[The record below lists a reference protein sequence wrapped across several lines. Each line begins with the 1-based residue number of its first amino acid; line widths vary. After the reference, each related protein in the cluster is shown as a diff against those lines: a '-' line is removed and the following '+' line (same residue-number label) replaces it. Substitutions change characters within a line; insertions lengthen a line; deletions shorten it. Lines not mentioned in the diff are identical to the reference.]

1 MFSAAPTAKQ
11 TAIRDDFRDF
21 VLYPAG
27 RMWYANKKKGGVYME
42 QRWYAAIDLKSFYAS
57 VECVERGLDPLDT
70 HLVVADRSRTEK
82 TICLAVSPSLKAYGI
97 PGRARLFEVEE
108 GMRRVNTLRRMAA
121 PGRRLQGSSHF
132 AHELEQ
138 NGSLQADYITAPPQ
152 MRKYMAYS
160 GKIYGVYLRYVA
172 PEDIHVYSIDE
183 VFIDLTGYLKT
194 YGLSPRALTER
205 LMEEVLRETGV
216 TATAGIGTNLY
227 LAKVAMD
234 VVAKHAAPNEHGA
247 RVAELTERSYRRQL
261 WDHRPITDFWRVGRG
276 TARRLE
282 SRGVYT
288 MGDLARLSLDS
299 EDTLYRVFGVNAE
312 LLIDHAWGYEPCTLP
327 AIKAYVP
334 ESKSL
339 GSGQVLMRPYAFS
352 EARLV
357 AREMAEKL
365 ALDLC
370 DKGLQAEEVSLYVGY
385 DVENLSA
392 ARAYEGEIVAD
403 YYGRAM
409 PKPAH
414 GGHRFREPTDSA
426 AAVTAAVDG
435 IFCRVADPG
444 LTVRRLQ
451 VGAGRLSET
460 GVGPV
465 GGRSEQLDLFS
476 DPEAQERARQDRQ
489 ARRQR
494 ENQAQKAVLDIR
506 KKFGGNAIFKGMD
519 LKEEATTRDRNEQI
533 GGHKA

>member
-1 MFSAAPTAKQ
+1 
-11 TAIRDDFRDF
+11 
-21 VLYPAG
+21 
-27 RMWYANKKKGGVYME
+27 ME
-42 QRWYAAIDLKSFYAS
+42 RSYAAIDLKSFYAS

-108 GMRRVNTLRRMAA
+108 GMRRVNTLRKMAA
-121 PGRRLQGSSHF
+121 PGHRLTGSSPF
-132 AHELEQ
+132 AHELAADA
-138 NGSLQADYITAPPQ
+138 SLQADYITAPPQ
-152 MRKYMAYS
+152 MRQYMAYS
-160 GKIYGVYLRYVA
+160 RKIYSVYLRYVA

-234 VVAKHAAPNEHGA
+234 VVAKHATPNEHGA
-247 RVAELTERSYRRQL
+247 RVAELTERSYREQL
-261 WDHRPITDFWRVGRG
+261 WDHQPITDFWRVGRG
-276 TARRLE
+276 TAKRLE

-299 EDTLYRVFGVNAE
+299 EDTLYKVFGVNAE
-312 LLIDHAWGYEPCTLP
+312 LLIDHAWGYEPCPLS
-327 AIKAYVP
+327 AIKAYTP

-365 ALDLC
+365 SLDLC
-370 DKGLQAEEVSLYVGY
+370 DKGLLAGEVSLYVGY
-385 DVENLSA
+385 DVENLSGQS
-392 ARAYEGEIVAD
+392 AYEGEIVTD

-409 PKPAH
+409 PKPVH
-414 GGHRFREPTDSA
+414 GGHRFREPTDSTGSIA
-426 AAVTAAVDG
+426 EAIVAIFDRVVDP
-435 IFCRVADPG
+435 R
-444 LTVRRLQ
+444 LTMRRIQ
-451 VGAGRLSET
+451 VGAGRLVET
-460 GVGPV
+460 GMSPV
-465 GGRSEQLDLFS
+465 GGRSEQLDLLT
-476 DPEAQERARQDRQ
+476 DPEEQERTRQAQRDRQ
-489 ARRQR
+489 HR
-494 ENQAQKAVLDIR
+494 ENRAQKAVLDIR
-506 KKFGGNAIFKGMD
+506 KRFGGNAILKGMD
-519 LKEEATTRDRNEQI
+519 LKDGATTKERNEQV

>member
-1 MFSAAPTAKQ
+1 M
-11 TAIRDDFRDF
+11 
-21 VLYPAG
+21 G
-27 RMWYANKKKGGVYME
+27 RS
-42 QRWYAAIDLKSFYAS
+42 YAAIDLKSFYAS

-97 PGRARLFEVEE
+97 PGRPRLFEVEE

-121 PGRRLQGSSHF
+121 PGHRLQGSSRF
-132 AHELEQ
+132 AHELAQ
-138 NGSLQADYITAPPQ
+138 DGSLQADYITAPPQ

-160 GKIYGVYLRYVA
+160 GKIYSIYLRYVA

-183 VFIDLTGYLKT
+183 VFIDLTPYLRT
-194 YGLSPRALTER
+194 YGLPPRALTER

-234 VVAKHAAPNEHGA
+234 ILAKHAVPNEHGA
-247 RVAELTERSYRRQL
+247 RVAELTEESYREKL
-261 WDHRPITDFWRVGRG
+261 WDHTPLTDFWRVGRG

-288 MGDLARLSLDS
+288 MGDLARLSLSS
-299 EDTLYRVFGVNAE
+299 EDTLFHIFGVNAE
-312 LLIDHAWGYEPCTLP
+312 LLIDHAWGYEPCTLA
-327 AIKAYVP
+327 AIKAYTP

-357 AREMAEKL
+357 AREMGEKL
-365 ALDLC
+365 ALDLVNQ
-370 DKGLQAEEVSLYVGY
+370 GLLTEEVSLYVGY
-385 DVENLSA
+385 DGENLSG
-392 ARAYEGEIVAD
+392 RSAYEGEIVID
-403 YYGRAM
+403 YYGRPM

-414 GGHRFREPTDSA
+414 GSHRFETPTAS
-426 AAVTAAVDG
+426 TAAIVAAIG
-435 IFCRVADPG
+435 AIFDRVADRE

-451 VGAGRLSET
+451 VAAGRLSEE
-460 GVGPV
+460 GVDPI
-465 GGRSEQLDLFS
+465 GGHSEQLNLFA
-476 DPEAQERARQDRQ
+476 DPEKQERARQAQRARQ
-489 ARRQR
+489 QR
-494 ENQAQKAVLDIR
+494 ETRAQKAVLDIR
-506 KKFGGNAIFKGMD
+506 KKFGNNAIFKAMD
-519 LKEEATTRDRNEQI
+519 LKEEATAIDRNDQI

>member
-1 MFSAAPTAKQ
+1 
-11 TAIRDDFRDF
+11 
-21 VLYPAG
+21 
-27 RMWYANKKKGGVYME
+27 ME
-42 QRWYAAIDLKSFYAS
+42 RSYAAIDLKSFYAS

-108 GMRRVNTLRRMAA
+108 GMRRVNTLRKMAA
-121 PGRRLQGSSHF
+121 PGHRLAGSSPF
-132 AHELEQ
+132 AHELAADA
-138 NGSLQADYITAPPQ
+138 SLQADYITAPPQ

-160 GKIYGVYLRYVA
+160 GKIYGVYLG
-172 PEDIHVYSIDE
+172 
-183 VFIDLTGYLKT
+183 LT
-194 YGLSPRALTER
+194 PRALTER

-234 VVAKHAAPNEHGA
+234 IVAKHAAPNEHGA
-247 RVAELTERSYRRQL
+247 RVAELTEQSYRREL

-288 MGDLARLSLDS
+288 MGDLA
-299 EDTLYRVFGVNAE
+299 
-312 LLIDHAWGYEPCTLP
+312 PCTI
-327 AIKAYVP
+327 AVIKGYTP

-365 ALDLC
+365 SLDLC
-370 DKGLQAEEVSLYVGY
+370 DKGLLAGEVSLYVGY
-385 DVENLSA
+385 DVENLSG
-392 ARAYEGEIVAD
+392 RGAYEGEIVVD
-403 YYGRAM
+403 HYGRSM
-409 PKPAH
+409 PKPTH
-414 GGHRFREPTDSA
+414 GNHRFREPTDSTEA
-426 AAVTAAVDG
+426 VVTAMDD
-435 IFCRVADPG
+435 IFRRVADPR
-444 LTVRRLQ
+444 LTVRRIQ
-451 VGAGRLSET
+451 VGAGRLSEAGT
-460 GVGPV
+460 GPV
-465 GGRSEQLDLFS
+465 GGRSEQLDLFA
-476 DPEAQERARQDRQ
+476 DPMAQEQARQVRQ
-489 ARRQR
+489 AKQRRER
-494 ENQAQKAVLDIR
+494 QAQQAVLDIR
-506 KKFGGNAIFKGMD
+506 KKFGGNAILKGMD
-519 LKEEATTRDRNEQI
+519 LKEGATTKERNEQV

>member
-1 MFSAAPTAKQ
+1 
-11 TAIRDDFRDF
+11 
-21 VLYPAG
+21 
-27 RMWYANKKKGGVYME
+27 ME
-42 QRWYAAIDLKSFYAS
+42 RSYAAIDLKSFYAS

-108 GMRRVNTLRRMAA
+108 GMRRVNTLRKMAA
-121 PGRRLQGSSHF
+121 PGHRLAGSSPF
-132 AHELEQ
+132 AHELAADA
-138 NGSLQADYITAPPQ
+138 SLQADYITAPPQ

-172 PEDIHVYSIDE
+172 PEDIHIYSIDE

-194 YGLSPRALTER
+194 YGLTPRALTER

-234 VVAKHAAPNEHGA
+234 IVAKHAAPNEHGA
-247 RVAELTERSYRRQL
+247 RVAELTEQSYRREL

-299 EDTLYRVFGVNAE
+299 EDTLYGIFGVNAE
-312 LLIDHAWGYEPCTLP
+312 LLIDHAWGYEPCTIA
-327 AIKAYVP
+327 AIKGYTP

-365 ALDLC
+365 SVDLC
-370 DKGLQAEEVSLYVGY
+370 DKGLLAGEVSLYVGY
-385 DVENLSA
+385 DVENLSG
-392 ARAYEGEIVAD
+392 RGAYEGEIVVD
-403 YYGRAM
+403 HYGRSM
-409 PKPAH
+409 PKPTH
-414 GGHRFREPTDSA
+414 GNHRFREPTDSTEA
-426 AAVTAAVDG
+426 VVTAMDD
-435 IFCRVADPG
+435 IFRRVADPR
-444 LTVRRLQ
+444 LTVRRIQ
-451 VGAGRLSET
+451 VGAGRLSEAGT
-460 GVGPV
+460 GPV
-465 GGRSEQLDLFS
+465 GGRSEQLDLFA
-476 DPEAQERARQDRQ
+476 DPTAQEQARQVRQ
-489 ARRQR
+489 AKQRRER
-494 ENQAQKAVLDIR
+494 QAQQAVLDIR
-506 KKFGGNAIFKGMD
+506 KKFGGNAILKGMD
-519 LKEEATTRDRNEQI
+519 LKEGATTKERNEQV